1 MNVFYIFPLIFL
13 CLLSCTSRNELT
25 VAVGGTSAE
34 VNYWYR
40 IIKEFEK
47 KEGIKVRIIRQ
58 ASDSDLRRQHLILSM
73 ISRLKDPDVFFMD
86 IAWLGQFIHS
96 GWLEPLDIDT
106 KPFFKGS
113 IEVAHK
119 NGRLYA
125 LPVNID
131 CGLLYYRSDLLEK
144 YGCGVPETWE
154 ELLECSL
161 KAVDEGVY
169 GFVWQGAQYEGLVC
183 TFLEF
188 SYSAAGGFENIN
200 SEENLKALIFM
211 RDIIRRYKISP
222 PDTYVSMKEEEV
234 RIIFQRGLAL
244 FERNWPYASKL
255 HSAGNSPV
263 KGKFGIAP
271 LPRFEDGRRAS
282 CLGGWYIGLSR
293 FSDRKEEGKKL
304 IRFITSYRVQKDLV
318 EGLGWNSPRID
329 VMEELGEKYNHL
341 KVVKEA
347 CTYAVARPPVPYYAQ
362 ISYIIQKY
370 VNGVLA
376 GLIEPEEALSKM
388 EKEIREIKEYYK

>member
-1 MNVFYIFPLIFL
+1 MNVFYILPLIFL
-13 CLLSCTSRNELT
+13 YLVSCTSRSELT

-34 VNYWYR
+34 VSYWYKL
-40 IIKEFEK
+40 IKRFEEE
-47 KEGIKVRIIRQ
+47 EGIEVRIIRQ

-73 ISRLKDPDVFFMD
+73 ISHLEDPDVFFMD
-86 IAWLGQFIHS
+86 VAWVGQFIYS
-96 GWLEPLDIDT
+96 GWLEPINLDT

-113 IEVAHK
+113 IEVAYREGK
-119 NGRLYA
+119 LYA
-125 LPVNID
+125 VPVNID
-131 CGLLYYRSDLLEK
+131 CGLLYYRSDLLEE
-144 YGCGVPETWE
+144 YGCDVPETWA

-161 KAVDEGVY
+161 KAVDEDIY

-188 SYSAAGGFENIN
+188 SYSAGGDFGNIN
-200 SEENLKALIFM
+200 SEENLKALTFM
-211 RDIIRRYKISP
+211 RDIIRIHKISP

-234 RIIFQRGLAL
+234 RLIFQRGLAL
-244 FERNWPYASKL
+244 FERNWPYAYEL
-255 HSAGNSPV
+255 HKAENSPV
-263 KGKFGIAP
+263 KDKFGVAP
-271 LPRFEDGRRAS
+271 LPRFEGGRRAS

-304 IRFITSYRVQKDLV
+304 IRFITSYEVQKDLV

-329 VMEELGEKYNHL
+329 VMEELGEKYAHL
-341 KVVKEA
+341 KVVREA
-347 CTYAVARPPVPYYAQ
+347 CSYAVARPPVPYYAQ

-376 GLIEPEEALSKM
+376 GLIKPEEALSKM
-388 EKEIREIKEYYK
+388 DKEIRELKEYYE

>member
-1 MNVFYIFPLIFL
+1 MNVFYILSLIFL
-13 CLLSCTSRNELT
+13 CLLSCTSRSELT

-47 KEGIKVRIIRQ
+47 REGIKVRIIRQ
-58 ASDSDLRRQHLILSM
+58 VSDSDLRRQHLILSM

-96 GWLEPLDIDT
+96 RWLEPLDIDT

-144 YGCGVPETWE
+144 YGCEVPETWE

-161 KAVDEGVY
+161 EAVDEGIY

-234 RIIFQRGLAL
+234 RLIFQRGLAL
-244 FERNWPYASKL
+244 FERNWPYAYKL

-263 KGKFGIAP
+263 KDKFGIAL
-271 LPRFEDGRRAS
+271 LPRFEGGKRAS

-293 FSDRKEEGKKL
+293 FSDRKEEGKRL

-318 EGLGWNSPRID
+318 EDLGWNSPRID

-362 ISYIIQKY
+362 ISYTIQKY

-376 GLIEPEEALSKM
+376 GLIEPEEALSRI